1 MRLEIHATATGS
13 RARGATLVTSHDRV
27 ETPVFMPVGTRA
39 TVRTQT
45 LAQLEQLGAP
55 ILLAN
60 TYHLLV
66 RPGLDVFERFGGL
79 HRWMGWTHS
88 ILTDSGGFQ
97 VFSLPCTV
105 SEAGAEL
112 QGLDGRSVLLS
123 PEQSIAA
130 QRAIGSDIMMA
141 LDHCIASTGSRAE
154 TEAAM
159 HRTHRWANRSL
170 AAHRAAP
177 PAPSLDAPP
186 AALFAIVQGACFPE
200 LRRTSAEVLT
210 NTDGFDGYAIGGL
223 AVGETRSQRE
233 DITELV
239 TELLPADRPRYL
251 MGVGTPLDLL
261 EAVHRGVDM
270 FDCILPTAL
279 AQQGIAFTSHG
290 RLDLERG
297 VYKLADQ
304 PLDRACACDACTRHS
319 RSYLHH
325 LMKCQEPLGW
335 QLLAQHNLVFY
346 VRLMAAMRAHI
357 RADTFA
363 AFYREQREL
372 LARADPD
379 HPPGPRPRV
388 KRRKAQVQR

>member
-1 MRLEIHATATGS
+1 
-13 RARGATLVTSHDRV
+13 
-27 ETPVFMPVGTRA
+27 
-39 TVRTQT
+39 
-45 LAQLEQLGAP
+45 
-55 ILLAN
+55 
-60 TYHLLV
+60 
-66 RPGLDVFERFGGL
+66 
-79 HRWMGWTHS
+79 
-88 ILTDSGGFQ
+88 
-97 VFSLPCTV
+97 
-105 SEAGAEL
+105 
-112 QGLDGRSVLLS
+112 
-123 PEQSIAA
+123 
-130 QRAIGSDIMMA
+130 
-141 LDHCIASTGSRAE
+141 
-154 TEAAM
+154 M
-159 HRTHRWANRSL
+159 HRTHRWANRAL
-170 AAHRAAP
+170 AAHRDAP
-177 PAPSLDAPP
+177 PAPGRDAPP
-186 AALFAIVQGACFPE
+186 AALFAIVQGACFPD
-200 LRRTSAEVLT
+200 LRRTSAEVLVG
-210 NTDGFDGYAIGGL
+210 TDGFAGYAIGGL
-223 AVGETRSQRE
+223 AVGDTRAQRE

-261 EAVHRGVDM
+261 EGVHRGVDM

-297 VYKLADQ
+297 VYKLSEQA
-304 PLDRACACDACTRHS
+304 LDAACACDACARHS

-363 AFYREQREL
+363 QFYREQREL

-388 KRRKAQVQR
+388 KRRRHGG

>member
-1 MRLEIHATATGS
+1 
-13 RARGATLVTSHDRV
+13 
-27 ETPVFMPVGTRA
+27 
-39 TVRTQT
+39 VRTQT

-97 VFSLPCTV
+97 VFSLPCTI

-112 QGLDGRSVLLS
+112 HDLDGRRVMLS
-123 PEQSIAA
+123 PEQSIAT

-141 LDHCIASTGSRAE
+141 LDHCIASTSPHAD
-154 TEAAM
+154 TEDAM
-159 HRTHRWANRSL
+159 HRTHRWALRSL
-170 AAHRAAP
+170 AAHRGAP
-177 PAPSLDAPP
+177 A
-186 AALFAIVQGACFPE
+186 AALFAIVQGACFPD

-210 NTDGFDGYAIGGL
+210 GIEGFDGYAIGGL
-223 AVGETRSQRE
+223 AVGDTRAQRD

-261 EAVHRGVDM
+261 EGVHRGVDM

-279 AQQGIAFTSHG
+279 AQQGTAFTSHG

-304 PLDRACACDACTRHS
+304 RLDRACDCDACTRHS

-335 QLLAQHNLVFY
+335 QLLAHHNLVFY

-388 KRRKAQVQR
+388 KRRKAPVPR